1 MSAAIGVRAL
11 ASDVASWAFVSGPVV
26 TALAAAI
33 VVMLAVNLMS
43 IPRLRADR
51 PAATGGGPSVSVLV
65 PARNEAATIERCL
78 DALVAQDY
86 TPLEIIVLDDR
97 SDDDTAARVARFVG
111 RGVRLLAGEPLP
123 DGWTGKNWACA
134 QLAEAAQG
142 DVLCFVDADTVL
154 DPPTVRA
161 ALGELEQSGAGLVTL
176 LLATERRTLAQ
187 GLLLPMVNHALM
199 ALFPV
204 WLMHRRRAP
213 RVAVGLGPFMMVRRD
228 AYDDAG
234 GHAQGAA
241 DIVDDVTLTR
251 AVKAAGHPVRLANG
265 TEVARTRWYA
275 TTGDICRGFSKNAFG
290 ALDSNLWVA
299 SLTVCVLV
307 PLLCAPFLRV
317 VAGAWTGH
325 VAGEAVVQV
334 LVILAARLITSVQ
347 GGDPVW
353 SVPLHPLALAV
364 WGLTLA
370 WSVGLTITDRTVEW
384 RGRDVPVR
392 VR

>member
-1 MSAAIGVRAL
+1 MTAFITGAFLLGPVTTVIGVAIL
-11 ASDVASWAFVSGPVV
+11 VSLV
-26 TALAAAI
+26 
-33 VVMLAVNLMS
+33 VNLMS
-43 IPRLRADR
+43 IDRLRATG
-51 PAATGGGPSVSVLV
+51 PATAPTARVSVLV
-65 PARNEAATIERCL
+65 PARDEEATIGECL
-78 DALVAQDY
+78 TGLLAQHH
-86 TPLEIIVLDDR
+86 PCEIVVLDDG
-97 SDDDTAARVARFVG
+97 STDATAAIVAGFAD
-111 RGVRLLAGEPLP
+111 RGVRLVTGEPLP
-123 DGWTGKNWACA
+123 AGWTGKNWACH
-134 QLAEAAQG
+134 QLAQVATG

-154 DPPTVRA
+154 APH
-161 ALGELEQSGAGLVTL
+161 ALDGALAVLERERAGLVTL
-176 LLATERRTLAQ
+176 LMAAERRTFAQ
-187 GLLLPMVNHALM
+187 ATLLPVVNHALM